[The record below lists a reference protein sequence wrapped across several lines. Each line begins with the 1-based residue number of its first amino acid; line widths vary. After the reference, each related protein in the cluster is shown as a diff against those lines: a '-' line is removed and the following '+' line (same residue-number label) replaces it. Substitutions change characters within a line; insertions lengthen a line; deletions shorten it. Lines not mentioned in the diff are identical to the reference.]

1 MNLGRMPHVVVILN
15 AIFSGMVA
23 LMYLHV
29 GVRLE
34 LRYYLYV
41 SLLQIPIWTGFSYIV
56 SLLMSRYHL
65 KELPTSS
72 GIRFAGVAMLLLI
85 IVSYSLFIRFVQGEG
100 QESFRIKNELELAH
114 GIQKTLVPPIQL
126 RTSQFELYGRSDP
139 SDKVGGDLV
148 DALPL
153 EDGSAVAY
161 IADIAGHGLQAGI
174 LMGMLK
180 TAARTALLDGC
191 PTEPQAVLPSLMER
205 LNRVLPGVK
214 EPQMYA
220 TFAGLRLNPDGS
232 VFYALAAHPPILHYR
247 AQAKFEHISA
257 EQYPLG
263 LLPVDGFSAE
273 ATTMNSGDLL
283 IAVTDG
289 ILETCNESQDEF
301 GLMRLQELITMH
313 AANELSVM
321 ADAILNAARAFGK
334 QVDDQTLLLVRR
346 F

>member
-1 MNLGRMPHVVVILN
+1 
-15 AIFSGMVA
+15 
-23 LMYLHV
+23 
-29 GVRLE
+29 
-34 LRYYLYV
+34 
-41 SLLQIPIWTGFSYIV
+41 
-56 SLLMSRYHL
+56 
-65 KELPTSS
+65 
-72 GIRFAGVAMLLLI
+72 
-85 IVSYSLFIRFVQGEG
+85 
-100 QESFRIKNELELAH
+100 
-114 GIQKTLVPPIQL
+114 
-126 RTSQFELYGRSDP
+126 
-139 SDKVGGDLV
+139 
-148 DALPL
+148 
-153 EDGSAVAY
+153 
-161 IADIAGHGLQAGI
+161 
-174 LMGMLK
+174 MGMLK